1 MADDKNTT
9 KTMDIN
15 DLVRELSKSSTTP
28 VAPTPPPAPSS
39 QAPKPSF
46 PAPVSPTP
54 KPFIPTPAPSPIKPP
69 MPKPMETPRPQF
81 TAPLPIQPK
90 QSLGAES
97 RTLDSSSKSNMDLGR
112 IGAKP
117 VPPPSA
123 PTPPPAVSGVKEYQ
137 SSIRTMSE
145 DISNIKQGQKPTG
158 IDVPRKVEQ
167 LVPTAPQPMPPKLVV
182 PSQQFKVP
190 SINLGETKKTGPL
203 TQSKDFS
210 KPAFP
215 TPPPVSS
222 AKPAIPVKPL
232 TESKTQIYVPQEGQ
246 KMGNRDMLFL
256 GIGAVALV
264 VGFAYWFF
272 IIRAPAPE
280 VVIETP
286 TPTATSIP
294 TPTPTLQTMFS
305 GVQKES
311 IIIKANNQL
320 LSFVS
325 DVMGVVI
332 DPGAF
337 KILEATDAQTPP
349 VIYNFSDLVAKLTFK
364 VPAELISNIGNDS
377 AVFVYGQRESFDAK
391 GNLQIGATA
400 SNRIV
405 IVAEL
410 TNPSGSAEIATNWE
424 TSLGSDLKA
433 LFTLGKSYKDQ
444 TSFTDNSYRNT
455 NIRFWNFP
463 YADRSIDYSMI
474 VASNGKTYFVITNSR
489 EAMFGTI
496 DKLKGF

>member
-1 MADDKNTT
+1 MADDQKP

-28 VAPTPPPAPSS
+28 VAPTPPTAPSS
-39 QAPKPSF
+39 QAPRPAF
-46 PAPVSPTP
+46 PTPVSPTP
-54 KPFIPTPAPSPIKPP
+54 KPFIP
-69 MPKPMETPRPQF
+69 PR
-81 TAPLPIQPK
+81 
-90 QSLGAES
+90 
-97 RTLDSSSKSNMDLGR
+97 
-112 IGAKP
+112 
-117 VPPPSA
+117 PPSA
-123 PTPPPAVSGVKEYQ
+123 PASGPTAPPSAKPISPPSAPATPSPAGSGVKEYQ
-137 SSIRTMSE
+137 SSIRTMNE
-145 DISNIKQGQKPTG
+145 DISNIKQGQKPAG

-167 LVPTAPQPMPPKLVV
+167 VIPAPTTPPPVQS
-182 PSQQFKVP
+182 PYGGSPEGRQFKVP
-190 SINLGETKKTGPL
+190 SVNLGETQKTGPL
-203 TQSKDFS
+203 AQSKDFS
-210 KPAFP
+210 KPSFP

-222 AKPAIPVKPL
+222 TKPAIPAKPL

-246 KMGNRDMLFL
+246 KMGNRDVLFL
-256 GIGAVALV
+256 GIGAVVLV
-264 VGFAYWFF
+264 AGFAYWFF
-272 IIRAPAPE
+272 VIRSPAPE
-280 VVIETP
+280 VVIKTP
-286 TPTATSIP
+286 TPTAIP
-294 TPTPTLQTMFS
+294 TPTPTLEAMFS

-332 DPGAF
+332 DSGAF

-349 VIYNFSDLVAKLTFK
+349 VIYNFSDLVTKLILK
-364 VPAELISNIGNDS
+364 IPAELVNNIGNDS
-377 AVFVYGQRESFDAK
+377 AIFVYGQRESFDAK

-424 TSLGSDLKA
+424 TSLSSDLKI
-433 LFTLGKSYKDQ
+433 LFTLGTSYKDQ

-463 YADRSIDYSMI
+463 YADRSIDYSMV

-496 DKLKGF
+496 DRLKGF